1 MQKGDNGAQKGGSG
15 VRVKSAR
22 RHSVSSL
29 IESARKPHAKSVQTL
44 YGLNGKV
51 PCASYS
57 PASAPNIASNV
68 YDDQL
73 YPITTESA
81 QLKSSEYSGDMI
93 EKITILFPLPLSVR
107 AIRADWAFETQHMTV
122 L

>member
-1 MQKGDNGAQKGGSG
+1 MQKGDSGAQKGGSG
-15 VRVKSAR
+15 VRVK
-22 RHSVSSL
+22 
-29 IESARKPHAKSVQTL
+29 SARKPHAKSVQTL

-51 PCASYS
+51 PWASYS

-81 QLKSSEYSGDMI
+81 QLKSSEYSGDII

-107 AIRADWAFETQHMTV
+107 AMRADWAFETQHMTV